1 MKNREKIAEYFE
13 ELGFHTVQSLHDVW
27 QDESSPAIKKIIA
40 KCFIESCKSGEWQK
54 CKDIIEQAIG
64 KAKSFQEIEIIEDT
78 GERHDLGRLTDDELK
93 EFIRLSEK
101 CSTK

>member
-1 MKNREKIAEYFE
+1 MDNRERITAYFE
-13 ELGFHTVQSLHDVW
+13 ELSLFTIHKLHDVW
-27 QDESSPAIKKIIA
+27 KDENSPAIKKIVA
-40 KCFIESCKSGEWQK
+40 KCFIEACKSGEWQK

-64 KAKSFQEIEIIEDT
+64 KAKSYQEIEIIEDT
-78 GERHDLGRLTDDELK
+78 GERHDLSKLTDDELK